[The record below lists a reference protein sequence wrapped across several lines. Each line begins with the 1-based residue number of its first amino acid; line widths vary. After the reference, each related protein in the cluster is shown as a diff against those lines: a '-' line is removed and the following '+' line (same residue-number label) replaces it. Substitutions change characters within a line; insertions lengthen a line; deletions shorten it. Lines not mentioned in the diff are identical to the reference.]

1 MLLSFT
7 RRLGSGNRL
16 GIAVARGRTSGDRHR
31 CRNRR
36 VDTATARRESALPP
50 QDCGT
55 SVSVR

>member
-1 MLLSFT
+1 MLLSIT

-16 GIAVARGRTSGDRHR
+16 RVAVARGRTSGDWSR
-31 CRNRR
+31 CQNRR
-36 VDTATARRESALPP
+36 VDTVTARRESALPL